1 MEFLTVIGL
10 GLVGLAAGTLGGMFG
25 IGGGSIIVPALMLLL
40 NFSQVQA
47 NGTSLAA
54 LLLPVGILGCIEYYR
69 AGKLKI
75 GPALASAVGIALGIW
90 FGAGFALGL
99 DAQTLKQAYAVFLFY
114 IAWRYTSP
122 RLWWREQQGLGEV
135 KVREETLIDVNSP
148 LILATCVGIGA
159 VAGVFAGLFG
169 IGGGLVI
176 VPLLLLLGFDQK
188 LATGTSLGALLLP
201 SGLPGVIRYYQA
213 GQLGV
218 LAAVPVALGLL
229 VGALFGAR
237 FALGLSAKTV
247 RRLFGIFLFLIGLRF
262 ILVA

>member
-1 MEFLTVIGL
+1 MELLTVIGL
-10 GLVGLAAGTLGGMFG
+10 GLVGLTAGTLGGMFG

-54 LLLPVGILGCIEYYR
+54 LLLPVGILGSLEYYR
-69 AGKLKI
+69 AGRLKI
-75 GPALASAVGIALGIW
+75 GPAVASAAGIALGIW

-99 DAQTLKQAYAVFLFY
+99 AADTLKQAYAVFLFY

-122 RLWWREQQGLGEV
+122 RLWWRERQGLGEV
-135 KVREETLIDVNSP
+135 QIREETLIDVNSP
-148 LILATCVGIGA
+148 GVLLACLGIGA

-213 GQLGV
+213 GQLEV

-237 FALGLSAKTV
+237 FALGLSSKTV
-247 RRLFGIFLFLIGLRF
+247 RRLFGIFLFFIGLRF